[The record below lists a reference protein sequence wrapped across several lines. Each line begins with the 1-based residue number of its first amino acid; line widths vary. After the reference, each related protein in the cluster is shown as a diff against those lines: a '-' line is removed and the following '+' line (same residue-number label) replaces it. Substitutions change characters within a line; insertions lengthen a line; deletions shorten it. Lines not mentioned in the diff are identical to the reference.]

1 MERKFKLKNEELK
14 FKLTN
19 GDMLS
24 IDEKY
29 GNASD
34 VVNSLIF
41 GEKGFL
47 TNSLR
52 IVSESCKSRKVTIDE
67 LTKKLTSTQLMQEI
81 PRLATD
87 IYFDY
92 MGIKVDKEEK
102 TEDELKKDT
111 KKK

>member
-29 GNASD
+29 GNASN
-34 VVNSLIF
+34 VVNSLVF

-52 IVSESCKSRKVTIDE
+52 VISEACKTRE
-67 LTKKLTSTQLMQEI
+67 LTVEELTDNLTSTQLMQEV
-81 PRLATD
+81 PSLAIN

-92 MGIKVDKEEK
+92 MGIKTGEEEK
-102 TEDELKKDT
+102 TEEELKKDT